1 MGFFDSDV
9 EYGGAYDLPTDY
21 KSGLADI
28 LSEAKKL
35 YEARK
40 QTGFQTFEGPRIA
53 GFTPEEQA
61 AMTGIA
67 GLVGTGRQ
75 YFDPA
80 TKYAKGLGEQFTADT
95 AQSYMNPY
103 QQSVVDVEKRKA
115 REDFEQTMQG
125 IGSKAVGAGSFG
137 GSRQGVVEGEAVTGL
152 GERLGD
158 IQAIG
163 QKQAFDQARQAFEAQ
178 KGRER
183 QAGSAL
189 ASLGQQ
195 APQQALKELT
205 ALSGVGEAGRGMEQS
220 KMDLAYQDFLQRQ
233 QFPEQTLGTYQS
245 TLYGYPYQPFA
256 KQTQGYAKPSSFQ
269 NLMGI
274 VSAGAKVAPF
284 LGFKEGGHIA
294 FRSQGGL
301 SGMYNQGGSVNQ
313 FELNNPNRVA
323 MSEEEEVETTEPKS
337 SSMSTRQMLNQYLQ
351 QSLKGSANVT
361 EEYKKALE
369 AQKKIAD
376 IKKKRLEERGFM
388 DALGEFAQGV
398 VEGYD
403 PTRPQTMAGSLAAG
417 AKAVKSDDQIL
428 QERADIE
435 EQLAKGQI
443 SLAEAKVKLANLNIK
458 TLTALDKLIT
468 DPTKFEAP
476 SITEIE
482 KLIEGNLG
490 SSLSKTYKQDRTR
503 IYEQA
508 KDNARLIALKLGI
521 TDEAKFKQLVIDEA
535 IKISET
541 LKLNRGNTPP
551 GTSVKN
557 NISGGQM
564 NRNKKPSGS
573 ASEILQ
579 ST

>member
-28 LSEAKKL
+28 LGEAKKL
-35 YEARK
+35 YEAK
-40 QTGFQTFEGPRIA
+40 KKTGYQTYEGPQIA
-53 GFTPEEQA
+53 DFSPEEKA
-61 AMTGIA
+61 AMAGIS
-67 GLVGTGRQ
+67 GLVGAGKE

-80 TKYAKGLGEQFTADT
+80 AQYAKGLGEQFTAGT
-95 AQSYMNPY
+95 AQQYMNPY

-125 IGSKAVGAGSFG
+125 IGQKATGAGSFG
-137 GSRQGVVEGEAVTGL
+137 GSRQAVVEGQAIQGL

-163 QKQAFDQARQAFEAQ
+163 QKQAFDQAQKAFEAQ
-178 KGRER
+178 KARER

-205 ALSGVGEAGRGMEQS
+205 ALAGVGEAGKGMEQA
-220 KMDLAYQDFLQRQ
+220 KMDLAYKQFLEQQ
-233 QFPEQTLGTYQS
+233 QFPEQALASYQG
-245 TLYGYPYQPFA
+245 TLYGYPYQPYA
-256 KQTQGYAKPSSFQ
+256 KQTQGFSKPSSFQ

-323 MSEEEEVETTEPKS
+323 MPEEEEVKTTEPKS
-337 SSMSTRQMLNQYLQ
+337 SSMSNKEMLTQYLQ
-351 QSLKGSANVT
+351 QALSGSANVT

-403 PTRPQTMAGSLAAG
+403 PTKPQTMAGSLAAG

-458 TLTALDKLIT
+458 TLTALDKLT
-468 DPTKFEAP
+468 ADPTKFEAP

-490 SSLSKTYKQDRTR
+490 PAGTKIFKQQRAD

-521 TDEAKFKQLVIDEA
+521 TDEVKFKQLVIDEA
-535 IKISET
+535 LRLSKSGSS
-541 LKLNRGNTPP
+541 LPP
-551 GTSVKN
+551 GTNVTE
-557 NISGGQM
+557 NIGGGQM
-564 NRNKKPSGS
+564 KRNKKPSGN

>member
-9 EYGGAYDLPTDY
+9 EYQGAYDLPTDY

-40 QTGFQTFEGPRIA
+40 QTGFQTYEGPRIA
-53 GFTPEEQA
+53 GFSPEEQA

-67 GLVGTGRQ
+67 GLVGSGRQ

-80 TKYAKGLGEQFTADT
+80 TQYAKGLGEQFTADT
-95 AQSYMNPY
+95 AQQYMSPY
-103 QQSVVDVEKRKA
+103 QQAVVDVEKRKA

-125 IGSKAVGAGSFG
+125 IGSKAVGAGAFG
-137 GSRQGVVEGEAVTGL
+137 GSRQAVVEGEAISDL
-152 GERLGD
+152 GQRLGD

-163 QKQAFDQARQAFEAQ
+163 QKQAFDDARRAFEAQ
-178 KGRER
+178 KARER

-233 QFPEQTLGTYQS
+233 QFPEQALATYQS

-256 KQTQGYAKPSSFQ
+256 KQTQGFAKPSSFQ
-269 NLMGI
+269 NLMGL
-274 VSAGAKVAPF
+274 VGAGAKLF
-284 LGFKEGGHIA
+284 GGFKEGGHIA
-294 FRSQGGL
+294 FRSKGGL

-323 MSEEEEVETTEPKS
+323 MPEEEEVETAEPKS
-337 SSMSTRQMLNQYLQ
+337 SSMSNKEMLTKYLQ
-351 QSLKGSANVT
+351 QALSGSADVT
-361 EEYKKALE
+361 TEYKKALE

-376 IKKKRLEERGFM
+376 IKKKRLEERGFV
-388 DALGEFAQGV
+388 DRLGEFAQGV
-398 VEGYD
+398 VAGYD
-403 PTRPQTMAGSLAAG
+403 PTKPQTMAGSLAAG
-417 AKAVKSDDQIL
+417 AGAVKSDDQIL

-458 TLTALDKLIT
+458 TLTALDKLT
-468 DPTKFEAP
+468 ADPTKFEAP

-490 SSLSKTYKQDRTR
+490 PAGTKIFKQQRAE

-521 TDEAKFKQLVIDEA
+521 TDEVKFKQLVIDEA
-535 IKISET
+535 LRLSKSGSS
-541 LKLNRGNTPP
+541 LPP
-551 GTSVKN
+551 GTSVDK

-564 NRNKKPSGS
+564 KRNKKADDIISG
-573 ASEILQ
+573 
-579 ST
+579 T

>member
-9 EYGGAYDLPTDY
+9 EYQGAYDLPTDY
-21 KSGLADI
+21 KSGLSDI
-28 LSEAKKL
+28 LGEAKKL

-40 QTGFQTFEGPRIA
+40 QTGYQTFEGPRIA

-80 TKYAKGLGEQFTADT
+80 TQYAKGLGQQFTADT

-125 IGSKAVGAGSFG
+125 IGAKAVGAGGYG
-137 GSRQGVVEGEAVTGL
+137 GSRQAVIEGEAISDL
-152 GERLGD
+152 GQRLGD

-163 QKQAFDQARQAFEAQ
+163 QKQAFDQAQKAFEAQ
-178 KGRER
+178 KARER

-233 QFPEQTLGTYQS
+233 QFPEQALSTYQS

-256 KQTQGYAKPSSFQ
+256 KQTQGFAKPSSFQ

-274 VSAGAKVAPF
+274 VGAGAKLF
-284 LGFKEGGHIA
+284 GGFKEGGHIA
-294 FRSQGGL
+294 FRSKGGL
-301 SGMYNQGGSVNQ
+301 SGLTAEYQEGTGDTTVGEKVQ
-313 FELNNPNRVA
+313 I
-323 MSEEEEVETTEPKS
+323 TEPKS
-337 SSMSTRQMLNQYLQ
+337 NKEILTQYLQ

-369 AQKKIAD
+369 AQKKIAN
-376 IKKKRLEERGFM
+376 IKKKQLEERGFM
-388 DALGEFAQGV
+388 DRLGEFAQGV
-398 VEGYD
+398 VAGYD
-403 PTRPQTMAGSLAAG
+403 PTKPQTMAGSLAAG
-417 AKAVKSDDQIL
+417 AGAVKSDDQIL

-458 TLTALDKLIT
+458 TLTTLDKLTT

-490 SSLSKTYKQDRTR
+490 PAGTKIFKQQRAN

-521 TDEAKFKQLVIDEA
+521 TDEVKFKQLVIDEA
-535 IKISET
+535 LRLSK
-541 LKLNRGNTPP
+541 GNSSLPP
-551 GTSVKN
+551 GTSVDK

-564 NRNKKPSGS
+564 KRNKKADDIISG
-573 ASEILQ
+573 
-579 ST
+579 T

>member
-9 EYGGAYDLPTDY
+9 EYQGAYDLPTDY
-21 KSGLADI
+21 KSGLSDI
-28 LSEAKKL
+28 LGEAKKL

-40 QTGFQTFEGPRIA
+40 QTGYQTFEGPRIA

-80 TKYAKGLGEQFTADT
+80 TQYAKGLGQQFTADT

-125 IGSKAVGAGSFG
+125 IGAKAVGAGGYG
-137 GSRQGVVEGEAVTGL
+137 GSRQAVIEGEAISDL
-152 GERLGD
+152 GQRLGD

-163 QKQAFDQARQAFEAQ
+163 QKQAFDQAQKAFEAQ
-178 KGRER
+178 KARER

-233 QFPEQTLGTYQS
+233 QFPEQALSTYQS

-256 KQTQGYAKPSSFQ
+256 KQTQGFAKPSSFQ

-274 VSAGAKVAPF
+274 VGAGAKLF
-284 LGFKEGGHIA
+284 GGFKEGGHIA
-294 FRSQGGL
+294 FRSKGGL
-301 SGMYNQGGSVNQ
+301 SGLTAEYQEGTGDTTVGEKVQ
-313 FELNNPNRVA
+313 I
-323 MSEEEEVETTEPKS
+323 TEPKS
-337 SSMSTRQMLNQYLQ
+337 NKEILTQYLQ

-369 AQKKIAD
+369 AQKKIAN
-376 IKKKRLEERGFM
+376 IKKKQLEERGFM
-388 DALGEFAQGV
+388 DRLGEFAQGV
-398 VEGYD
+398 VAGYD
-403 PTRPQTMAGSLAAG
+403 PTKPQTMAGSLAAG
-417 AKAVKSDDQIL
+417 AGAVKSDDQIL

-458 TLTALDKLIT
+458 TLTTLDKLTT

-490 SSLSKTYKQDRTR
+490 PAGTKIFKQQRAN

-508 KDNARLIALKLGI
+508 KDNARLIALKLDI
-521 TDEAKFKQLVIDEA
+521 TDEVKFKQLVIDEA
-535 IKISET
+535 LRLSKGDSS
-541 LKLNRGNTPP
+541 LPP
-551 GTSVKN
+551 GTSVDK

-564 NRNKKPSGS
+564 KRNKKADDIISG
-573 ASEILQ
+573 
-579 ST
+579 T

>member
-80 TKYAKGLGEQFTADT
+80 TQYAKGLGEQFTADT

-137 GSRQGVVEGEAVTGL
+137 GSRQGVVEGEAVRGL

-163 QKQAFDQARQAFEAQ
+163 QKQAFDQAQKAFEAQ
-178 KGRER
+178 KARER

-233 QFPEQTLGTYQS
+233 QFPEQTLATYQS

-256 KQTQGYAKPSSFQ
+256 KQTQGFSKPSSFQ
-269 NLMGI
+269 NLMGL
-274 VSAGAKVAPF
+274 VGTGAKLF
-284 LGFKEGGHIA
+284 GGFKEGGHIA
-294 FRSQGGL
+294 FRSKGGL
-301 SGMYNQGGSVNQ
+301 SGLTAEYQEGTGASTVGGG
-313 FELNNPNRVA
+313 
-323 MSEEEEVETTEPKS
+323 TTEKQGLMNS
-337 SSMSTRQMLNQYLQ
+337 LKNMMNLNSMSSDLTRLQ
-351 QSLKGSANVT
+351 ELRTKIAESK
-361 EEYKKALE
+361 
-369 AQKKIAD
+369 AQK
-376 IKKKRLEERGFM
+376 ERGKDTFLNR
-388 DALGEFAQGV
+388 LGEFAQGV
-398 VEGYD
+398 ASGF
-403 PTRPQTMAGSLAAG
+403 
-417 AKAVKSDDQIL
+417 
-428 QERADIE
+428 
-435 EQLAKGQI
+435 
-443 SLAEAKVKLANLNIK
+443 
-458 TLTALDKLIT
+458 
-468 DPTKFEAP
+468 DPTKP
-476 SITEIE
+476 
-482 KLIEGNLG
+482 
-490 SSLSKTYKQDRTR
+490 Q
-503 IYEQA
+503 
-508 KDNARLIALKLGI
+508 
-521 TDEAKFKQLVIDEA
+521 
-535 IKISET
+535 
-541 LKLNRGNTPP
+541 
-551 GTSVKN
+551 
-557 NISGGQM
+557 
-564 NRNKKPSGS
+564 
-573 ASEILQ
+573 
-579 ST
+579 

>member
-9 EYGGAYDLPTDY
+9 EYQGAYNLPTDY
-21 KSGLADI
+21 KSGLSDI
-28 LSEAKKL
+28 LGEAKKL

-40 QTGFQTFEGPRIA
+40 QTGYQTFEGPRIA

-80 TKYAKGLGEQFTADT
+80 TQYAKGLGEQFTADT

-125 IGSKAVGAGSFG
+125 IGAKAVGAGGYG
-137 GSRQGVVEGEAVTGL
+137 GSRQAVVEGEAIGDL
-152 GERLGD
+152 GQRLGD

-233 QFPEQTLGTYQS
+233 QFPEQALSTYQS

-256 KQTQGYAKPSSFQ
+256 KQTQGFAKPSSFQ

-274 VSAGAKVAPF
+274 VGAGAKLF
-284 LGFKEGGHIA
+284 GGFKEGGHIA

-301 SGMYNQGGSVNQ
+301 SGLTAEYQEGTGNSTVGSEASDKQGLMN
-313 FELNNPNRVA
+313 
-323 MSEEEEVETTEPKS
+323 
-337 SSMSTRQMLNQYLQ
+337 
-351 QSLKGSANVT
+351 SLKSMVNLGNISKDLTRLQELRTKIA
-361 EEYKKALE
+361 EAK
-369 AQKKIAD
+369 AQKEIGKDTFIN
-376 IKKKRLEERGFM
+376 R
-388 DALGEFAQGV
+388 LGEFAQGV
-398 VEGYD
+398 AGSYD
-403 PTRPQTMAGSLAAG
+403 PTKPQTMAGSLAAG
-417 AKAVKSDDQIL
+417 AGSIG
-428 QERADIE
+428 ERRDPNVIR
-435 EQLAKGQI
+435 
-443 SLAEAKVKLANLNIK
+443 AEAEAEGLESNIK
-458 TLTALDKLIT
+458 NRQVMAKLYKDMEVTGLDSGEVNTIMKQV
-468 DPTKFEAP
+468 
-476 SITEIE
+476 
-482 KLIEGNLG
+482 G
-490 SSLSKTYKQDRTR
+490 SKYGAMFSED
-503 IYEQA
+503 A
-508 KDNARLIALKLGI
+508 GG
-521 TDEAKFKQLVIDEA
+521 FVIDGKPVDTKTA
-535 IKISET
+535 
-541 LKLNRGNTPP
+541 
-551 GTSVKN
+551 N
-557 NISGGQM
+557 NITKDILGAM
-564 NRNKKPSGS
+564 NAANSSSSNKFIAAQQFIVGTLPKTKGNNDPGNQTIIKN
-573 ASEILQ
+573 SEIQKKL
-579 ST
+579 TEFKN

>member
-9 EYGGAYDLPTDY
+9 EYQGAYDLPTDY
-21 KSGLADI
+21 KSGLSDI
-28 LSEAKKL
+28 LGEAKKL

-40 QTGFQTFEGPRIA
+40 QTGYQTFEGPRIA

-67 GLVGTGRQ
+67 GLVGQGRQ

-80 TKYAKGLGEQFTADT
+80 TQYAKGLGEQFTADT
-95 AQSYMNPY
+95 AQQYMSPY
-103 QQSVVDVEKRKA
+103 QQAVVDVEKRKA

-125 IGSKAVGAGSFG
+125 IGAKAVGAGGYG
-137 GSRQGVVEGEAVTGL
+137 GSRQAVIEGEAIGDL
-152 GERLGD
+152 GQRLGD
-158 IQAIG
+158 IQSIG
-163 QKQAFDQARQAFEAQ
+163 QQQAFADARKAFEAQ
-178 KGRER
+178 KTRER

-233 QFPEQTLGTYQS
+233 QFPEQALSTYQS

-256 KQTQGYAKPSSFQ
+256 KQTQGFAKPSSFQ

-274 VSAGAKVAPF
+274 VGAGAKLF
-284 LGFKEGGHIA
+284 GGFKEGGHIA
-294 FRSQGGL
+294 FRSKGGL
-301 SGMYNQGGSVNQ
+301 SGLTAEYQEGTGDTTVGEKVQ
-313 FELNNPNRVA
+313 I
-323 MSEEEEVETTEPKS
+323 TEPKS
-337 SSMSTRQMLNQYLQ
+337 NKEILTQYLQ

-369 AQKKIAD
+369 AQKKIAN
-376 IKKKRLEERGFM
+376 IKKKQLEERGFM
-388 DALGEFAQGV
+388 DRLGEFAQGV
-398 VEGYD
+398 VAGYD
-403 PTRPQTMAGSLAAG
+403 PTKPQTMAGSLAAG
-417 AKAVKSDDQIL
+417 AGAVKSDDQIL

-458 TLTALDKLIT
+458 TLTALDKLTT

-490 SSLSKTYKQDRTR
+490 PAGTKIFKQQRAN

-508 KDNARLIALKLGI
+508 KDNARLIALKLDI
-521 TDEAKFKQLVIDEA
+521 TDEVKFKQLVIDEA
-535 IKISET
+535 LRLSKGDSS
-541 LKLNRGNTPP
+541 LPP
-551 GTSVKN
+551 GTSVDK

-564 NRNKKPSGS
+564 KRNKKADDIISG
-573 ASEILQ
+573 
-579 ST
+579 T